1 MDLALKRLQARDIVA
16 VLRQERIEHRFVLA
30 RRIKPALD
38 PDLLDQFLEPEGA
51 ADHADRAQ
59 DRRRIAEDL
68 VASAGDHVAAGRCDI
83 LDEHQHRQF
92 LFRSE
97 LANAQI
103 DLTRLHRRAAGR
115 IDDQR
120 HRLGVPHR
128 KGALQRPGDTG
139 QRHAGA
145 QRRHRADH
153 AR

>member
-1 MDLALKRLQARDIVA
+1 M
-16 VLRQERIEHRFVLA
+16 LA

-38 PDLLDQFLEPEGA
+38 PDLLDQFLETEGA

-59 DRRRIAEDL
+59 DRRRIAENL
-68 VASAGDHVAAGRCDI
+68 VARAGEHVTAGRCDI
-83 LDEHQHRQF
+83 LDEHQHGQF
-92 LFRSE
+92 LFRCE
-97 LANAQI
+97 LANTQI
-103 DLTRLHRRAAGR
+103 DLARLHRRASGR

-128 KGALQRPGDTG
+128 KGALQRPGDGG
-139 QRHAGA
+139 QRHAGP